1 MIDFQSGY
9 ILRPVNRLFIYV
21 SLLSALLLNLLPLGN
36 YAWVP
41 DFLVLALI
49 FWNIHQ
55 HRLIGV
61 ISAFALGLLMDVHN
75 SDLLGIH
82 AFSYSLAAF
91 LAVTW
96 HRRIIALPVVSQAL
110 HITPLFLLVALF
122 PPLIHWLLSGTIYW
136 WAIGSGVLQTLIE
149 VLLWPVTTRI
159 LLAPQRRP
167 LHVDHTRPL

>member
-9 ILRPVNRLFIYV
+9 ILRPVNRGFIYV
-21 SLLSALLLNLLPLGN
+21 SLLCALLLNLLPLGN

-75 SDLLGIH
+75 SDVLGIH
-82 AFSYSLAAF
+82 AFSYSLAAY

-136 WAIGSGVLQTLIE
+136 WAMVSGVLQTLIE
-149 VLLWPVTTRI
+149 ALLWPLATRI

>member
-9 ILRPVNRLFIYV
+9 ILRPVNRVFIYV
-21 SLLSALLLNLLPLGN
+21 SLFCALLLNLLPLGN
-36 YAWVP
+36 YAWIP

-82 AFSYSLAAF
+82 AFSYSLAAY

-110 HITPLFLLVALF
+110 HIIPLFLLVALF

-167 LHVDHTRPL
+167 LHIDHTRPL

>member
-21 SLLSALLLNLLPLGN
+21 SLLCALLLNLLPLGN

-122 PPLIHWLLSGTIYW
+122 PPLIHWLLSSTIYW
-136 WAIGSGVLQTLIE
+136 WAIGSGALQTLIE
-149 VLLWPVTTRI
+149 ALLWPVTTRI

>member
-21 SLLSALLLNLLPLGN
+21 SLLGALLLNLLPLGN
-36 YAWVP
+36 YAWLP
-41 DFLVLALI
+41 DFVVLALI

-82 AFSYSLAAF
+82 AFSYSLAAY

-96 HRRIIALPVVSQAL
+96 HRRIIALLIVSQVL
-110 HITPLFLLVALF
+110 HIAPLFLLVALF

-136 WAIGSGVLQTLIE
+136 WAIGSGILQTIIE
-149 VLLWPVTTRI
+149 ALLWPVTTGI